1 MKMGKKFVS
10 DYCRLVTGEK
20 DPRNLRLLFSID
32 RIVIL
37 EFDISENVE
46 VRPAKNFCDYL
57 DKLNHFLTG
66 LV

>member
-1 MKMGKKFVS
+1 
-10 DYCRLVTGEK
+10 
-20 DPRNLRLLFSID
+20 
-32 RIVIL
+32 
-37 EFDISENVE
+37 VE